1 MKPTRGAPAKI
12 VVTEDRHS
20 AHFHG
25 AERVLRAAVRQVGC
39 PYQVDRRTKRL
50 SVPKRFGEL
59 VIDAVETGT
68 LRGVI
73 TDRGL
78 W

>member
-1 MKPTRGAPAKI
+1 VTRDTPASI

-20 AHFHG
+20 YHFHG
-25 AERVLRAAVRQVGC
+25 DERTLRAAVRRVGC

-50 SVPKRFGEL
+50 SVPKRFGER
-59 VIDAVETGT
+59 VADAVETGRP
-68 LRGVI
+68 RGVI
-73 TDRGL
+73 NDRGL